1 MLELRN
7 IYKKYK
13 DNYVLNN
20 ISLNF
25 PSHGLISIL
34 GESGSGKSTL
44 LNIIGLIDTPSKG
57 KYYINKKDTSKLKNK
72 KIDNI
77 HKSFISF
84 IFQQYNLIENMT
96 VENNININN
105 DSKNFISIVKML
117 KIENLLTKKVKDL
130 SGGEKQRV
138 VIARSLMNNPKV
150 ILADE
155 PTGALDSINRKIV
168 MELLKKISKDCLV
181 IMVTHNEDD
190 AYKYSNRVIKLCD
203 GRVVNDTKPFN
214 DSNKYELNLDKKQIS
229 IRKLFKITLSNMIG
243 KMKRNIATS
252 IAFSIGLI
260 SLFMVLT
267 ISSGFNKALD
277 ESEKNTLSK
286 YPIYITSSTYN
297 YEEDFNTL
305 LSKDNKDNNKV
316 YSKSLTHINNITHDY
331 LDYLKEV
338 DEFINYKVYIFN
350 QDNVEYY
357 SLPNK
362 EFYKEFD
369 FLEGRTI
376 KNDNEVLLAVDNNNS
391 IESYLLESIGLNK
404 KEYSLK
410 DLVDYKYKDKII
422 VGILKAK
429 KESIF
434 EDSNMLITKYDGSIP
449 DTIYLYPKDYV
460 NKNKLINKLDIYKDI
475 VYTDYSSTIKS
486 VSKGIVKSI
495 SVILIIFSFIS
506 LLVSTIMIG
515 IITYINI
522 VEKTKEI
529 GILRSL
535 GFSKSNVKF
544 IFMLE
549 SVLIGLISFI
559 ISLITLSLVSIPI
572 NSYLYELLE
581 MKNIFVITGTNILI
595 ILLLSIF
602 LCIIGSRFPLRGITK
617 MKIVDTIRYE

>member
-105 DSKNFISIVKML
+105 DSKNFTSIIKML
-117 KIENLLTKKVKDL
+117 KIENLLTKKVKNL

-203 GRVVNDTKPFN
+203 GRVVSDTKPFN

-316 YSKSLTHINNITHDY
+316 YSKSLTHINNITYDY

-338 DEFINYKVYIFN
+338 DEFINYKVYTFN

-369 FLEGRTI
+369 LLEGRI
-376 KNDNEVLLAVDNNNS
+376 IRNDNEVLLAVDNNNS

-410 DLVDYKYKDKII
+410 DLVYYKYKDKII
-422 VGILKAK
+422 VGIIKAK

-449 DTIYLYPKDYV
+449 DNIYLYPKDYV
-460 NKNKLINKLDIYKDI
+460 NKNKLINKLDKYKDI

-535 GFSKSNVKF
+535 GFRKSNVKF

-559 ISLITLSLVSIPI
+559 MSLITLLLVSIPI
-572 NSYLYELLE
+572 NSYLYDLLE

>member
-331 LDYLKEV
+331 LDYLKEI
-338 DEFINYKVYIFN
+338 DEFINYKVYTFN
-350 QDNVEYY
+350 QDIVEYY

-369 FLEGRTI
+369 LLEGRTI
-376 KNDNEVLLAVDNNNS
+376 KNDNEVLLVVDNNNS
-391 IESYLLESIGLNK
+391 IESYLLESISLNK

-434 EDSNMLITKYDGSIP
+434 EDSDMLITKYDGSIP

-460 NKNKLINKLDIYKDI
+460 NKNKLINKLDKYKDI

-549 SVLIGLISFI
+549 SVLIGLISFT
-559 ISLITLSLVSIPI
+559 ISLITLLLVSIPI

>member
-203 GRVVNDTKPFN
+203 GRVVSDTKPFN

-316 YSKSLTHINNITHDY
+316 YSKSLTHINNITYDY

-338 DEFINYKVYIFN
+338 DEFINYKVYTFN

-369 FLEGRTI
+369 LLEGRI
-376 KNDNEVLLAVDNNNS
+376 IRNDNEVLLAVDNNNS

-449 DTIYLYPKDYV
+449 DNIYLYPKDYV
-460 NKNKLINKLDIYKDI
+460 NKNKLINKLDKYKDI

-495 SVILIIFSFIS
+495 SIILIIFSFIS

-559 ISLITLSLVSIPI
+559 MSLITLLLASIPI
-572 NSYLYELLE
+572 NSYLYKLLE

>member
-77 HKSFISF
+77 HKTFISF

-96 VENNININN
+96 VENNIKINN

-117 KIENLLTKKVKDL
+117 KIENLLTKKVKYL

-331 LDYLKEV
+331 LDYLKEI
-338 DEFINYKVYIFN
+338 DEFINYKVYTFN

-369 FLEGRTI
+369 LLEGRTI
-376 KNDNEVLLAVDNNNS
+376 KNDNEVLLVVDNNNS

-460 NKNKLINKLDIYKDI
+460 NKNKLINKLDKYKDI

-559 ISLITLSLVSIPI
+559 ISLITLLLVSIPI

-581 MKNIFVITGTNILI
+581 MKNIFIITGTNILI

-602 LCIIGSRFPLRGITK
+602 LCIICSRFPLRGITK